1 MKFICESATVTTQR
15 MRTYL
20 RRNRIDVLLL
30 LLVLIVSLTACSQSQ
45 GLPETSG
52 ASMTDDQEW
61 ECQEI
66 FLEDGIPYSMD
77 EQGNRIQLG
86 DALQPPAEWKNQD
99 LGGRNEATTLIG
111 NPDVQG
117 ELISPTDGWLVVTY
131 TKGDTYVYKTSDGG
145 SAWIETN
152 APDILYVPG
161 AVGFINEDRLI
172 IAEKL
177 FVEAPVF
184 ITKDGGENW
193 EQIEM
198 PDELTE
204 VKSIDVTGEKII
216 MSAQHGDEEW
226 EITSLDLGDTWSITQ
241 SLQ

>member
-15 MRTYL
+15 MRTY
-20 RRNRIDVLLL
+20 
-30 LLVLIVSLTACSQSQ
+30 
-45 GLPETSG
+45 
-52 ASMTDDQEW
+52 
-61 ECQEI
+61 
-66 FLEDGIPYSMD
+66 
-77 EQGNRIQLG
+77 
-86 DALQPPAEWKNQD
+86 
-99 LGGRNEATTLIG
+99 
-111 NPDVQG
+111 
-117 ELISPTDGWLVVTY
+117 
-131 TKGDTYVYKTSDGG
+131 VYKTSDGG
-145 SAWIETN
+145 STWIETN
-152 APDILYVPG
+152 APDILYVSG